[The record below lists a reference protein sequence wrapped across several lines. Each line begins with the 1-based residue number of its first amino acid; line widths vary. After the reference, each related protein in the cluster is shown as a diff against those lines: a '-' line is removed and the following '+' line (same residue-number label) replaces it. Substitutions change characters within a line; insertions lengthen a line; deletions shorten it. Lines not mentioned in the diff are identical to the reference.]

1 MFRGFDVWILVV
13 SILVVCF
20 LIYVYG
26 FSARDVTDG
35 KVFIDEHEFNV
46 DIADTALTRQ
56 RGLSG
61 REHLADG
68 EGMLFIFERP
78 GLRRFWMKDMLI
90 SIDIIWISDGKVVG
104 FEKNV
109 EPEPGVSTLNLKA
122 YSSPQPVELVL
133 EVAAGT
139 VERLNIKEGDS
150 VSIRL

>member
-1 MFRGFDVWILVV
+1 MFRGFDVWILAI
-13 SILVVCF
+13 SILVVFF

-26 FSARDVTDG
+26 FGARDVDNG

-78 GLRRFWMKDMLI
+78 GLHRFWMKDMLI
-90 SIDIIWISDGKVVG
+90 PIDIIWISDGKVVG

-109 EPEPGVSTLNLKA
+109 EPEPGVSTLNLRT
-122 YSSPQPVELVL
+122 YSSPQPVEVVL

-139 VERLNIKEGDS
+139 VDRLEIKNGDS